1 MAERSKGQKDRSESQ
16 VIGFYRIPVAD
27 SKQLQ
32 LDWCLV
38 APLAGRVA
46 NAPGQPGG

>member
-1 MAERSKGQKDRSESQ
+1 MAERSKGQKDRNESQ
-16 VIGFYRIPVAD
+16 VIGFYRIPDAD

-32 LDWCLV
+32 RHWHLA
-38 APLAGRVA
+38 APLAGGVA